1 LGDEM
6 KSDKARTKK
15 QKRLMKQAARDAV
28 FAKVEAASK
37 IEDPLAFFPL
47 FKKYDRNGL
56 NLQIEC
62 KRVLSLN
69 SKCGYEWKQDT
80 EKMEQF
86 KDERA
91 FYLLAYDANST
102 PVAFCLFRFSV
113 DYGNE
118 VIYCYELQLERQV
131 QRKGLGK
138 FLMQILQLIANRT
151 EMRKVIVPVFR
162 QNTGAYRFFREALQ
176 FDIDVYSPSTFST
189 YGNSSIH
196 EILSRQ
202 TKFGEAVGL
211 ACYGDPCYCCD

>member
-1 LGDEM
+1 
-6 KSDKARTKK
+6 
-15 QKRLMKQAARDAV
+15 MKQAARDAV

-69 SKCGYEWKQDT
+69 SSTVDWAYELTRDNMMYFYTQVDWVWNDK

>member
-47 FKKYDRNGL
+47 FKKYDRNG
-56 NLQIEC
+56 
-62 KRVLSLN
+62 
-69 SKCGYEWKQDT
+69 
-80 EKMEQF
+80 
-86 KDERA
+86 
-91 FYLLAYDANST
+91 
-102 PVAFCLFRFSV
+102 
-113 DYGNE
+113 
-118 VIYCYELQLERQV
+118 
-131 QRKGLGK
+131 
-138 FLMQILQLIANRT
+138 T